1 MKSAQGRL
9 ILMLVV
15 GSSALA
21 GIALAVAAFSGKTLP
36 DAVWYLI
43 PGYALMTLLL
53 YRIVAGAGKKS
64 PHRFVAAVNG
74 SVTIK
79 LLVTAATAGVYF
91 MAGMPHRKAF
101 ALALLGIYLVFTA
114 ILIAA
119 LLPELRK
126 PSGQ

>member
-1 MKSAQGRL
+1 M
-9 ILMLVV
+9 IVMLLS
-15 GSSALA
+15 GAAALT
-21 GIALAVAAFSGKTLP
+21 GIALAVSHFSGKVLP
-36 DAVWYLI
+36 AAVWYLI
-43 PGYALMTLLL
+43 PGYALLTLLL

-126 PSGQ
+126 PSGR

>member
-1 MKSAQGRL
+1 
-9 ILMLVV
+9 MLLV
-15 GSSALA
+15 GSFALA
-21 GIALAVAAFSGKTLP
+21 GTALAVGAFSGKSLP

-43 PGYALMTLLL
+43 PGYALLTLLL
-53 YRIVAGAGKKS
+53 YLIVAGASKKS

-79 LLVTAATAGVYF
+79 LLATAATAAVYF